1 MADYSG
7 ESGLLPC
14 ESCDMVFRSWAL
26 LSTHTKRFCIG
37 RLTPE
42 IMAQEQSRSDQES
55 STSAPKRLSEETA
68 GSPGERL
75 RTLQGTRL
83 RRLEETEAQ
92 RRALELRGE
101 ELKRR
106 LRSVAGPKGLPRP
119 FVLERELREFREEA
133 SRTRGALQTL
143 GARVQ
148 ALQPQPTRP
157 QDLRRVVDFY
167 CLPLRSNPEMLASE
181 IRVLREA
188 YVRGGGRDPE
198 ILDKILQLQVE
209 ASALELLRSQNCK
222 EKASAASEEVLMVE
236 AENRFLEAEILA
248 LQRQKI
254 PSLSP
259 WEPRDLLRH
268 LSRRCNNSLLPPPVA
283 PTMPQLT
290 SSSKVQNFDDTSKA
304 ILNGTMTRNLGQDLH
319 FLLPASDIVGSAPY
333 DPGAGLVIFYDFLR
347 GLEASWIWVQLT
359 TSLARDGQDTGGTTA
374 LPPALC
380 LPPPSAPGS
389 MGNYAILASRQP
401 VPRLPPSPLVSLI
414 CELQAWQG
422 VTWAPQPK
430 AWTSLLLFDQDLRVL
445 SGRWRLPLRVPP
457 LNTSLSLAQMNE
469 IPQAG
474 QAELFLRLVNAR
486 DADAQTLAEINPAS
500 VHEYQYPPM
509 VSSSSS
515 LESSFFTHSSGF
527 VDPRPPTEEVFVSVK
542 DKNKHESSPVLTNF

>member
-42 IMAQEQSRSDQES
+42 VTLKTQPSVAIERRGTKIMAQEQSRSDQES

-222 EKASAASEEVLMVE
+222 
-236 AENRFLEAEILA
+236 
-248 LQRQKI
+248 
-254 PSLSP
+254 
-259 WEPRDLLRH
+259 EPRDLLRH